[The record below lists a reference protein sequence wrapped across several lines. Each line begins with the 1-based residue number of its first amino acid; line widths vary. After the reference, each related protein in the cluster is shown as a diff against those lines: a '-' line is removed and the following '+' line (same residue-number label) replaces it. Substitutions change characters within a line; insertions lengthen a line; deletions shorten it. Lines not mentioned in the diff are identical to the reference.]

1 MKAYVPVRTVRP
13 TRGEKFRLVLDLGPK
28 AQDQYR
34 EFCMKLKKLCL
45 ASGLRIEPRKKPL
58 RARRRVTA
66 RRRRAKK

>member
-1 MKAYVPVRTVRP
+1 MKAYVPVRTVSP
-13 TRGEKFRLVLDLGPK
+13 ARGEKFRLVLDVRPK
-28 AQDQYR
+28 GRYR

-66 RRRRAKK
+66 RKRRAKK